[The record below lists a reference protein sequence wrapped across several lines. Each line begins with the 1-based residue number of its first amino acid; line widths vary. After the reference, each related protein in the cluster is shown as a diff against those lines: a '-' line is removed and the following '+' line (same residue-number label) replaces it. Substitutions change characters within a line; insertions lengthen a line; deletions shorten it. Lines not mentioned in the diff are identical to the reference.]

1 MAVSTG
7 EPHGRELRMVIGTV
21 KEIKIGE
28 NRVGLTTSSVN
39 ALVKAGH
46 TVLIEEG
53 AGKNSGCRDE
63 EYAKEGAQILQT
75 ASEVFQ
81 KSQLIV
87 KVKEPQEPE
96 YELLSS
102 GQILFTFLHLAAEK
116 KITEVLL
123 ERKVTA
129 IAYETVELE
138 DGSLPLLAPMS
149 AIAGRMA
156 IQVGAHY
163 LERTHG
169 GLGKLLGGVPG
180 VLPAKVTV
188 LGSGIVGLNATKM
201 AFGLG
206 AQVTVIEQNLARLNY
221 IDDIFS
227 GRVFTLTSTPYHIER
242 AVVESDLVIGGVA
255 ITGAA
260 TPKLVSREMVKQM
273 KPKTVIIDVSI
284 DQGGC
289 VETAR
294 PTSLLEPIYVEEDV
308 IHYCVTNMPG
318 AVPHTS
324 TSALTNATL
333 PYVLKL
339 ANYGLTDALK
349 EDIALAKGVNAH
361 EGKLTHREVA
371 KALRMT
377 YQPL

>member
-1 MAVSTG
+1 MF
-7 EPHGRELRMVIGTV
+7 IGTV
-21 KEIKIGE
+21 KEIKAGE
-28 NRVGLTTSSVN
+28 NRVGLTPSGVS
-39 ALVKAGH
+39 ALVKSGH
-46 TVLIEEG
+46 TVLIEDG
-53 AGKNSGCRDE
+53 AGKNSGLKDE
-63 EYAKEGAQILQT
+63 EYVKEGAKIVQT
-75 ASEVFQ
+75 AKEVFL
-81 KSQLIV
+81 KSDMIV
-87 KVKEPQEPE
+87 KVKELQSSE

-102 GQILFTFLHLAAEK
+102 EQILFTFLHLAAEK
-116 KITEVLL
+116 KLAEALL
-123 ERKVTA
+123 ERGVTA
-129 IAYETVELE
+129 IAYETIELE

-156 IQVGAHY
+156 IQIGAHY

-180 VLPAKVTV
+180 VLPARVTI
-188 LGSGIVGLNATKM
+188 LGGGVVGINATKM

-227 GRVFTLTSTPYHIER
+227 GRVFTLTPTPYQIEK
-242 AVVESDLVIGGVA
+242 AVTESDLLIGAVA

-273 KPKTVIIDVSI
+273 KPGTVIIDVSV

-294 PTSLLEPIYVEEDV
+294 PTSLLDPIYLEEYV
-308 IHYCVTNMPG
+308 IHYCVPNMPG

-324 TSALTNATL
+324 TVALTNATL

-339 ANYGLTDALK
+339 TNYGLTDALRS
-349 EDIALAKGVNAH
+349 DSALTKGVNTH
-361 EGKLTHREVA
+361 NGKLTNLQVA
-371 KALRMT
+371 EALGMI
-377 YQPL
+377 YQSLEL